1 MIVSQGG
8 CVTERSRHTSEGHE
22 VPGRGLLDV
31 KQFTYRCEPL
41 VAKGIK
47 DIEEMLNEFGRNG
60 WELAGFMH
68 RDGDLFAFCVK
79 K

>member
-1 MIVSQGG
+1 MMVG
-8 CVTERSRHTSEGHE
+8 CVTERSRYTTQGQE
-22 VPGRGLLDV
+22 VPGRNLLDV

-41 VAKGIK
+41 VSKGIK
-47 DIEEMLNEFGRNG
+47 DVEQLLNDYGRNG

-68 RDGDLFAFCVK
+68 RDGDLMGFCVK